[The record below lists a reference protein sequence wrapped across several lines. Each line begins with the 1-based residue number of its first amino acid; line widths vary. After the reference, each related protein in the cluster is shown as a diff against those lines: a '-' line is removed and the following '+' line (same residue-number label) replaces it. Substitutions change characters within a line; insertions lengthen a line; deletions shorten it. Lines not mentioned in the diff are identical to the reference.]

1 MLYYKDDNFYSQAKT
16 CNSTDR
22 QPTSHIAISIYS
34 LSYLNIYNSF
44 RWIHVNTLFL
54 NQYPWIGI
62 LYRADL
68 SNCFTSISL
77 NCTLGSLDIGKG
89 LSSPPGFWLG
99 STVNVCWV
107 LSASKV
113 GWEGWGGGLLR
124 HFSPRVG
131 LTSNLSGF
139 SNLSRFLCWMWSF
152 MIFWALK
159 E

>member
-89 LSSPPGFWLG
+89 LSENIRLKKIWL
-99 STVNVCWV
+99 TVHVFNEMFYSVYIKND
-107 LSASKV
+107 SY
-113 GWEGWGGGLLR
+113 
-124 HFSPRVG
+124 
-131 LTSNLSGF
+131 
-139 SNLSRFLCWMWSF
+139 
-152 MIFWALK
+152 
-159 E
+159 